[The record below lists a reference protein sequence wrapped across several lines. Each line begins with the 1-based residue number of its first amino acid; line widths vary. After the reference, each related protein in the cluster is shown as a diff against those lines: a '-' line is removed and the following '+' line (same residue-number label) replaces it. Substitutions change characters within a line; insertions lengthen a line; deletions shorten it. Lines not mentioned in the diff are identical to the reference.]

1 MTKRVKMPQ
10 RVAEGQDRPIQPRR
24 FGECRYTRRAAGRI
38 ARHGTE
44 ADEGAASCESLRS
57 RGRLRTY
64 CRRIGLNV
72 SDRQERS
79 FASVHRLTA

>member
-1 MTKRVKMPQ
+1 
-10 RVAEGQDRPIQPRR
+10 
-24 FGECRYTRRAAGRI
+24 
-38 ARHGTE
+38 
-44 ADEGAASCESLRS
+44 
-57 RGRLRTY
+57 LRTY